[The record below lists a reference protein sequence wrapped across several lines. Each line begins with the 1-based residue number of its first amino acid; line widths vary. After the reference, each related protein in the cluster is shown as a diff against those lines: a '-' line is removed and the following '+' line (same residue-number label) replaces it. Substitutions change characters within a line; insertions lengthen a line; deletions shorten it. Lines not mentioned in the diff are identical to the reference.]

1 MKSLRYIA
9 VALFALV
16 ATDAMAWTSEVNRA
30 VVMFAEEYLSKRAK
44 SGVEQLLGAPLSS
57 VEFVN
62 EGKSK
67 TRLDESG
74 KSVTTDEKDAVVLLE
89 KAIATLESESS
100 TADERKSA
108 LLTAIEMTV
117 DIHCLANILIDKHL
131 EKNFTFFRH
140 NSMQIGFRYYAKK
153 KTSWQSEWHKVY
165 HTSHGRGAF
174 SAEMY
179 LYDWRIAT
187 KGRAKE
193 YRKEPVAPRK
203 WAEQS
208 AKRAFVA
215 LGTLQPNAVVEN
227 AEVARLEYLNDA
239 GLYDASFH
247 LAILLNKI
255 LR

>member
-30 VVMFAEEYLSKRAK
+30 VVMFAEEHLSKRAK
-44 SGVEQLLGAPLSS
+44 REIEQLLGAPLSS

-62 EGKSK
+62 DGKSK

-89 KAIATLESESS
+89 KAIATLESESAI
-100 TADERKSA
+100 ADERKSA

-117 DIHCLANILIDKHL
+117 DIHCLANLHIDKHL
-131 EKNFTFFRH
+131 EKNFVISRH
-140 NSMQIGFRYYAKK
+140 NSMQIGFRYYTVK
-153 KTSWQSEWHKVY
+153 KTNWQKVWHKMY
-165 HTSHGRGAF
+165 HTSHGVF

-187 KGRAKE
+187 KGMAKH
-193 YRKEPVAPRK
+193 YKKEAVAPRE

-208 AKRAFVA
+208 GERAMQA
-215 LGTLQPNAVVEN
+215 LKVFRPDALLETEDVFKLEEVNNACM
-227 AEVARLEYLNDA
+227 
-239 GLYDASFH
+239 YDAAFR
-247 LAILLNKI
+247 LANLLNKS
-255 LR
+255 LK

>member
-30 VVMFAEEYLSKRAK
+30 VVMFAEEHLSKRTK

-57 VEFVN
+57 VGFVN

-89 KAIATLESESS
+89 KAIATLESESA
-100 TADERKSA
+100 TAEERKSA
-108 LLTAIEMTV
+108 LLTAIDMTV

-131 EKNFTFFRH
+131 EKNFAIFCH

-153 KTSWQSEWHKVY
+153 KTNWQRVWHKEY
-165 HTSHGRGAF
+165 HTSHGAF

-187 KGRAKE
+187 KGMAKA
-193 YRKEPVAPRK
+193 YKAEPVAPRK

-239 GLYDASFH
+239 SLYDASFH
-247 LAILLNKI
+247 LANLLNKT
-255 LR
+255 LK

>member
-30 VVMFAEEYLSKRAK
+30 VVMFAEEHLSKRAK

-89 KAIATLESESS
+89 KAIATLENESA

-131 EKNFTFFRH
+131 ENNFAIFSH

-153 KTSWQSEWHKVY
+153 KTSWQSEWHKEY
-165 HTSHGRGAF
+165 HTSHGAF

-187 KGRAKE
+187 KGMAKA
-193 YRKEPVAPRK
+193 YKAEPVAPRK

-239 GLYDASFH
+239 SLNDASFH

-255 LR
+255 LK

>member
-30 VVMFAEEYLSKRAK
+30 VVMFAEEHLSKRTK

-62 EGKSK
+62 GGKSK

-89 KAIATLESESS
+89 KAIATLESESA
-100 TADERKSA
+100 TAEERKSA

-131 EKNFTFFRH
+131 EKNFVISRH
-140 NSMQIGFRYYAKK
+140 NSMQIGFRYYAVK
-153 KTSWQSEWHKVY
+153 KTNWQKVWQKEY
-165 HTSHGRGAF
+165 HTSHGVF

-179 LYDWRIAT
+179 LYDWKIAT
-187 KGRAKE
+187 KGMAKH
-193 YRKEPVAPRK
+193 YKKEAIAPRK
-203 WAEQS
+203 WVEKAGE
-208 AKRAFVA
+208 RAFEA
-215 LGTLQPNAVVEN
+215 LKVFQPGVLIESVEVPKMEEVNNAS
-227 AEVARLEYLNDA
+227 
-239 GLYDASFH
+239 LYDAAFH
-247 LAILLNKI
+247 LANLLNKI
-255 LR
+255 LK

>member
-30 VVMFAEEYLSKRAK
+30 VVMFAEEHLSKRTK

-89 KAIATLESESS
+89 KAIATLESESA
-100 TADERKSA
+100 TAEERKSA

-131 EKNFTFFRH
+131 EKNFAIFCH

-153 KTSWQSEWHKVY
+153 KTNWQRVWHKEY
-165 HTSHGRGAF
+165 HTSHGAF

-193 YRKEPVAPRK
+193 YRKVSVAPRK

-239 GLYDASFH
+239 SLYAASFH
-247 LAILLNKI
+247 LANLLNKT
-255 LR
+255 LK

>member
-1 MKSLRYIA
+1 MKSLRYIV
-9 VALFALV
+9 VALFTLV
-16 ATDAMAWTSEVNRA
+16 ATDALAWTAEVNKA
-30 VVMFAEEYLSKRAK
+30 VLMFAEENLSNKAK
-44 SGVEQLLGAPLSS
+44 KEVNLLLGVPLSS
-57 VEFVN
+57 VKFTN
-62 EGKSK
+62 KGKSK

-89 KAIATLESESS
+89 KAIATLESESA
-100 TADERKSA
+100 TAEERKSA

-131 EKNFTFFRH
+131 EKNFAFFCH

-153 KTSWQSEWHKVY
+153 KTSWQSEWHNKY
-165 HTSHGRGAF
+165 HTSHGVF

-179 LYDWRIAT
+179 LYDWQIAT

-193 YRKEPVAPRK
+193 YRKAPVAPRK

-239 GLYDASFH
+239 SLYDASFH

>member
-30 VVMFAEEYLSKRAK
+30 VVMFAEEHLSKRAK

-57 VEFVN
+57 VEVVN

-89 KAIATLESESS
+89 KAIATLESESA
-100 TADERKSA
+100 TAEERKSA

-165 HTSHGRGAF
+165 HTSHGVF

-179 LYDWRIAT
+179 LYDWQIAT

-215 LGTLQPNAVVEN
+215 LDTLQPNAVVEN

-239 GLYDASFH
+239 SLYDASFH

-255 LR
+255 LK

>member
-1 MKSLRYIA
+1 MKSLRYIV
-9 VALFALV
+9 VALFTLV
-16 ATDAMAWTSEVNRA
+16 ATDALAWTAEVNKA
-30 VVMFAEEYLSKRAK
+30 VLMFAEENLSNKAK
-44 SGVEQLLGAPLSS
+44 KEVNLLLGVPLSS
-57 VEFVN
+57 VKFTN
-62 EGKSK
+62 KGKSK

-89 KAIATLESESS
+89 KAIATLESESA
-100 TADERKSA
+100 TAEERKSA

-153 KTSWQSEWHKVY
+153 KTSWQSEWHNKY
-165 HTSHGRGAF
+165 HTSHGAF

-179 LYDWRIAT
+179 LYDWQIAT

-239 GLYDASFH
+239 SLYDASFH

>member
-30 VVMFAEEYLSKRAK
+30 VVMFAEEHLSKRAK
-44 SGVEQLLGAPLSS
+44 REIEQLLGAPLSS

-89 KAIATLESESS
+89 KAIATLESESA
-100 TADERKSA
+100 TAEERKSA

-131 EKNFTFFRH
+131 EKNFAIFCH

-153 KTSWQSEWHKVY
+153 KTSWQSEWHNKY
-165 HTSHGRGAF
+165 HTSHGVF

-227 AEVARLEYLNDA
+227 AEVARLEYLNEA
-239 GLYDASFH
+239 SLYDASFH

>member
-30 VVMFAEEYLSKRAK
+30 VVMFVEEHLSNKAK
-44 SGVEQLLGAPLSS
+44 KEVNLLLGAPLSS

-62 EGKSK
+62 GGKSK

-89 KAIATLESESS
+89 KAIATLESESA
-100 TADERKSA
+100 TAEERKSA

-131 EKNFTFFRH
+131 EKNFAFFCH

-153 KTSWQSEWHKVY
+153 KTSWQSEWHNKY
-165 HTSHGRGAF
+165 HTSHGVF

-179 LYDWRIAT
+179 LYDWQIAT

-227 AEVARLEYLNDA
+227 AEVARLEYLNDDS
-239 GLYDASFH
+239 LYDASFH

-255 LR
+255 LK

>member
-30 VVMFAEEYLSKRAK
+30 VVMFAEEHLSKRAK
-44 SGVEQLLGAPLSS
+44 SGVEQLLGTPLSS

-89 KAIATLESESS
+89 KAIAILESESA
-100 TADERKSA
+100 TAEESKSA

-131 EKNFTFFRH
+131 ENNFAIFSH

-153 KTSWQSEWHKVY
+153 KTNWQSVWHKEY
-165 HTSHGRGAF
+165 HTSHGAF

-203 WAEQS
+203 WAERS

-239 GLYDASFH
+239 SLYDASFY
-247 LAILLNKI
+247 LAILLNEI
-255 LR
+255 LK

>member
-16 ATDAMAWTSEVNRA
+16 TTDAMAWTAEVNKA
-30 VVMFAEEYLSKRAK
+30 VVMFAEENLSNKAK
-44 SGVEQLLGAPLSS
+44 KEVNLLLGVPLSS
-57 VEFVN
+57 VKFTN
-62 EGKSK
+62 KGKSK

-89 KAIATLESESS
+89 KAIATLESESA
-100 TADERKSA
+100 TAEERKSA

-131 EKNFTFFRH
+131 EKNFAFFCH

-153 KTSWQSEWHKVY
+153 KTSWQSEWHNKY
-165 HTSHGRGAF
+165 HTSHGAF

-179 LYDWRIAT
+179 LYDWQIAT

-239 GLYDASFH
+239 SLYDASFH

>member
-30 VVMFAEEYLSKRAK
+30 VVMFAEEHLSKRAK

-89 KAIATLESESS
+89 KAIATLESESA
-100 TADERKSA
+100 TAEERKSA

-131 EKNFTFFRH
+131 EKNFAIFCH

-153 KTSWQSEWHKVY
+153 KTNWQRVWHKEY
-165 HTSHGRGAF
+165 HTSHGHGAF

-193 YRKEPVAPRK
+193 YRKVSVAPRK

-239 GLYDASFH
+239 SLYDASFH

-255 LR
+255 LK

>member
-30 VVMFAEEYLSKRAK
+30 VVMFAEEHLSKRAK

-62 EGKSK
+62 KGKSK

-74 KSVTTDEKDAVVLLE
+74 KSVTTNEKDAVVLLE
-89 KAIATLESESS
+89 KAIATLESESA
-100 TADERKSA
+100 TAEERKSA

-131 EKNFTFFRH
+131 EKNFAIFSH

-153 KTSWQSEWHKVY
+153 KTSWQSEWHNKY
-165 HTSHGRGAF
+165 HTSHGVF

-227 AEVARLEYLNDA
+227 AEVARLEYLNDDS
-239 GLYDASFH
+239 LYDAAFH
-247 LAILLNKI
+247 LANLLNKT
-255 LR
+255 LK

>member
-30 VVMFAEEYLSKRAK
+30 VVMFAEEHLSKRAK

-62 EGKSK
+62 KGKSK

-89 KAIATLESESS
+89 KAIATLESESA
-100 TADERKSA
+100 TAEERKSA

-131 EKNFTFFRH
+131 EKNFAFFCH

-153 KTSWQSEWHKVY
+153 KTSWQSEWHNKY
-165 HTSHGRGAF
+165 HTSHGVF

-193 YRKEPVAPRK
+193 YRKVSVAPRK

-239 GLYDASFH
+239 SLYDASFH
-247 LAILLNKI
+247 LANLLNKT
-255 LR
+255 LK

>member
-30 VVMFAEEYLSKRAK
+30 VVMFAEEHLSKRAK

-89 KAIATLESESS
+89 KAIATLESESA
-100 TADERKSA
+100 TAEERKSA

-131 EKNFTFFRH
+131 EKNFAIFSH

-153 KTSWQSEWHKVY
+153 KTSWQSEWHNKY
-165 HTSHGRGAF
+165 HTSHGVF

-227 AEVARLEYLNDA
+227 AEVARLEYLNDDS
-239 GLYDASFH
+239 LYDAAFH
-247 LAILLNKI
+247 LANLLNKT
-255 LR
+255 LK